1 MALRHASGFTLI
13 EMVVSMALLT
23 VVMGACVS
31 ITSLAARAM
40 PGTSDATT
48 SLLETRRWLMRVAEE
63 LATAVEIT
71 EAQGDQLT
79 ASVPDPDNDSR
90 VYQVRLAQR
99 GGPPVSLIRVGRSTT
114 DVLAEDLASID
125 ISYGADPGDATRI
138 ASATITLVPATDG
151 SLPIRH
157 TIVFLAKPVAP

>member
-1 MALRHASGFTLI
+1 
-13 EMVVSMALLT
+13 MALLT

-48 SLLETRRWLMRVAEE
+48 SLLETRRGLMRVAEE

-79 ASVPDPDNDSR
+79 ASVPDPVNDSR
-90 VYQVRLAQR
+90 VYQVRLVER
-99 GGPPVSLIRVGRSTT
+99 SGPPVSLVRVGRSTAE
-114 DVLAEDLASID
+114 VLADDLASIS
-125 ISYGADPGDATRI
+125 ITYAADPADATRI
-138 ASATITLVPATDG
+138 TSATITLVPSAPG

-157 TIVFLAKPVAP
+157 TVVFLAKPVAP